1 MMTIP
6 FCKGM
11 GRAVGAKSVGAK
23 AAGLG
28 KIGFLGETVH

>member
-1 MMTIP
+1 MEILQMMTIP

-23 AAGLG
+23 AAVL
-28 KIGFLGETVH
+28 ER